1 MLGDITDKKLEAMN
15 LPLYG
20 YTNKLFVTKW
30 FVNSSE
36 EAIDNDLKDRGMGL
50 LKRYNE
56 YLRSQLG

>member
-1 MLGDITDKKLEAMN
+1 VLGDITDKKLEAMN

-30 FVNSSE
+30 FVSSSE
-36 EAIDNDLKDRGMGL
+36 EAINNDLKDRGMGL

>member
-1 MLGDITDKKLEAMN
+1 VLGDITDKKLEAMN